1 LGEHRQRLPRIHLCR
16 TLQGG
21 VGMSAHIVS
30 DTACLPV
37 LTSSSCL
44 HSQTRPAAQTQRLPQ
59 RTPGVFSAKHACQ
72 VPRRRTGRNST
83 KVLTDLST
91 ACVLDQCREVLK
103 PSEQIETARNL
114 QVFARAAQ
122 EQRTQVQL
130 PEGYVRYSA
139 SGLYRMK
146 HMNLVS
152 IIKPMTLVTIIHK
165 L

>member
-1 LGEHRQRLPRIHLCR
+1 
-16 TLQGG
+16 
-21 VGMSAHIVS
+21 
-30 DTACLPV
+30 
-37 LTSSSCL
+37 
-44 HSQTRPAAQTQRLPQ
+44 
-59 RTPGVFSAKHACQ
+59 
-72 VPRRRTGRNST
+72 
-83 KVLTDLST
+83 VLTDLST

-103 PSEQIETARNL
+103 PSEQIDTARNL

-130 PEGYVRYSA
+130 PEGYVRYNA

-165 L
+165 S